1 MILQGIMLSWG
12 ENIIFEGY
20 ILYYFLYVTFWN
32 DLILEIEERL
42 VVDMVYGWRVNRR
55 EVDVV
60 IKGQY
65 VGFCGVGTVSYF
77 YTGSGYTD
85 LSGWWNCM

>member
-1 MILQGIMLSWG
+1 M
-12 ENIIFEGY
+12 
-20 ILYYFLYVTFWN
+20 
-32 DLILEIEERL
+32 
-42 VVDMVYGWRVNRR
+42 
-55 EVDVV
+55 DVV

-85 LSGWWNCM
+85 LRG